1 MTALVGIAVRGA
13 IAVMAFGVALTQGG
27 FAQESH
33 ASHDIPAIPEELLER
48 PVPLRSGLGST
59 HDAVTTSSPEAQK
72 FYDQGLAYL
81 HDYAWIEAARSFN
94 QALRLDPNLALA
106 YVGLSSAHKE
116 LNQSAAARRA
126 LQRAE
131 MLAPLVAEHDRRHIA
146 IRGRQLD
153 AEDLPQDA
161 SKVTAY
167 RKALDEAL
175 AVFPADVELWLQRGV
190 AESPDPADRGQGS
203 VPASI
208 RYFERALTIVSDHFA
223 AHHYLTHA
231 YENSGRIQDALL
243 HGAAYAK
250 LAPDVPHARHM
261 YGHDLRRVGRS
272 GEAIAEFEAADRLER
287 AYFKAEGI
295 PPEYD
300 WHYEHNLDLLAMSYQ
315 YTGQMAKAEPLL
327 KAAFGLP
334 TGNLVQ
340 AFNKRE
346 WLLFLRSRG
355 RIEEAM
361 AAAAALVSHPHVVV
375 QAIGHIEIG
384 HLQLMKGRFAEAAA
398 EANAALPVVKGG
410 VGGSGLL
417 ALPIEELQGEFF
429 LRTGQRD
436 KGRTMLDAMIAK
448 ARAAPGPDEWSQALF
463 TLAAIARTARD
474 TGDWAFAGRVARE
487 MLDHDPAYAGT
498 HYALALAA
506 EHEGDRAKANA
517 EFALA
522 EKSWSNADPDLRE
535 LQDIRQRTRPRQ
547 GPQRR

>member
-1 MTALVGIAVRGA
+1 
-13 IAVMAFGVALTQGG
+13 MAFGVALAQGG
-27 FAQESH
+27 FAQQNHS
-33 ASHDIPAIPEELLER
+33 SHDIPVIPAELLER
-48 PVPLRSGLGST
+48 RVPLRSGIGRT

-72 FYDQGLAYL
+72 FYDQGLEYL
-81 HDYAWIEAARSFN
+81 HDYVWIEAARSFN
-94 QALRLDPNLALA
+94 QALRLDPDLALA
-106 YVGLSSAHKE
+106 YVGLSSAHIE
-116 LNQSAAARRA
+116 MNQSAAARRA
-126 LQRAE
+126 LRRAE
-131 MLAPLVAEHDRRHIA
+131 MLAPRVAEHDRRHIT
-146 IRGRQLD
+146 IRGRQLE
-153 AEDLPQDA
+153 AEDAPQDT
-161 SKVTAY
+161 SKMAAY
-167 RKALDEAL
+167 RKTLDEAL
-175 AVFPADVELWLQRGV
+175 ADFPADVELWLQRGV
-190 AESPDPADRGQGS
+190 AESPDPTDRGQGS
-203 VPASI
+203 GPTAI
-208 RYFERALTIVSDHFA
+208 PYFERALTLVSDHFA

-231 YENSGRIQDALL
+231 YENSGRIQEALL
-243 HGAAYAK
+243 HGAAYAS
-250 LAPDVPHARHM
+250 LAPEVPHARHM
-261 YGHDLRRVGRS
+261 YGHDLRRVGRG

-315 YTGQMAKAEPLL
+315 YMGQVAKTEPLL
-327 KAAFGLP
+327 KAAFALP

-346 WLLFLRSRG
+346 WPLFLRSRG
-355 RIEEAM
+355 RVDDAM

-398 EANAALPVVKGG
+398 EANAALPVVKSG

-417 ALPIEELQGEFF
+417 ALPFEELQGEFF

-436 KGRTMLDAMIAK
+436 KGRTMLDAMIKK

-463 TLAAIARTARD
+463 TLEAIARAARE

-506 EHEGDRAKANA
+506 EHQGDRSTAYA

-522 EKSWSNADPDLRE
+522 EKYWSSADRDLKA
-535 LQDIRQRTRPRQ
+535 LQDIRQRTRPGQ